1 MGGFSKDL
9 SRFVIWPGRT
19 QARVRDTSR
28 PSFENAPPAYQKMR
42 RYCSNDLEVKIKDV
56 NRFLQS
62 IAGCHHVMVAGS
74 YTNAIRDAMLRMNVD
89 IVGPADLGAPQ
100 A

>member
-1 MGGFSKDL
+1 
-9 SRFVIWPGRT
+9 
-19 QARVRDTSR
+19 
-28 PSFENAPPAYQKMR
+28 MR

-56 NRFLQS
+56 NRFIQS